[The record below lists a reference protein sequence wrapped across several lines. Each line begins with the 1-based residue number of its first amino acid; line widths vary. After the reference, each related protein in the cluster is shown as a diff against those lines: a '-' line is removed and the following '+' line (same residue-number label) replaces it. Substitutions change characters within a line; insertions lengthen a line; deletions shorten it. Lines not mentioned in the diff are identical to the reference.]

1 MADRI
6 SFSGQHLALQE
17 IFAQHADVEA
27 SLRSYFSPASV
38 DYAVRFSDYKKP
50 DDVQDAVKDELEMR
64 LAEHERTTIFAILA
78 ALEAAFRID
87 YLQRSYKKKKDS
99 LSRGF
104 RDLHRKKGS
113 RASLEDEILDEWKKY
128 SSVSGKVIGDLK
140 GAFKY
145 RHWLAHGRYWEPK
158 LGQKYDY
165 YSVYILAESIF
176 GSFPFEGIKRTQRV
190 M

>member
-6 SFSGQHLALQE
+6 LFSGQHLELPD
-17 IFAQHADVEA
+17 IVAQHTDIEL

-38 DYAVRFSDYKKP
+38 SYTIRFADYVESE
-50 DDVQDAVKDELEMR
+50 VKEELEIR
-64 LAEHERTTIFAILA
+64 LAEHDRTSIFAVLSTV
-78 ALEAAFRID
+78 EAAFRID
-87 YLQRSYKKKKDS
+87 YLQRSYKKKKDP

-104 RDLHRKKGS
+104 RDLHSRKGS
-113 RASLEDEILDEWKKY
+113 RASLEDEILDKWKEH
-128 SSVSGKVIGDLK
+128 STVPGKLIGELK
-140 GAFKY
+140 GAFKF

-165 YSVYILAESIF
+165 DGIYLLAETILN
-176 GSFPFEGIKRTQRV
+176 SFPLEG

>member
-6 SFSGQHLALQE
+6 SFSGQHLALPE

-38 DYAVRFSDYKKP
+38 SD
-50 DDVQDAVKDELEMR
+50 
-64 LAEHERTTIFAILA
+64 
-78 ALEAAFRID
+78 
-87 YLQRSYKKKKDS
+87 
-99 LSRGF
+99 
-104 RDLHRKKGS
+104 
-113 RASLEDEILDEWKKY
+113 
-128 SSVSGKVIGDLK
+128 KVIGDLK

-176 GSFPFEGIKRTQRV
+176 GSFPFEGMKRTQPV
-190 M
+190 MYANSPASM

>member
-1 MADRI
+1 MAERI
-6 SFSGQHLALQE
+6 SFSGQHLELPE
-17 IFAQHADVEA
+17 IFAQHTDVES
-27 SLRSYFSPASV
+27 SLRSYFSPTSV
-38 DYAVRFSDYKKP
+38 DYTVRFADYIEP
-50 DDVQDAVKDELEMR
+50 EVRNELELR
-64 LAEHERTTIFAILA
+64 LAEHDRTTIFAILS

-87 YLQRSYKKKKDS
+87 YLQRSYKKKKDP

-113 RASLEDEILDEWKKY
+113 RASLEDEILDKWKEY
-128 SSVSGKVIGDLK
+128 SSVPVKIIGDIK

-165 YSVYILAESIF
+165 YSVYILAKIIF
-176 GSFPFEGIKRTQRV
+176 DSFPLEGIKRA
-190 M
+190 

>member
-6 SFSGQHLALQE
+6 SFSGQHLELLE
-17 IFAQHADVEA
+17 IFAQHTDVEA

-38 DYAVRFSDYKKP
+38 YYAERFFDYKEP
-50 DDVQDAVKDELEMR
+50 DVKDELEIR

-128 SSVSGKVIGDLK
+128 SSVSDKVIGELK

-158 LGQKYDY
+158 LGRKYDY
-165 YSVYILAESIF
+165 YSVYALAESILD
-176 GSFPFEGIKRTQRV
+176 SFPLEGIKQK
-190 M
+190 